1 MLVKFKLL
9 EQQALSHDAL
19 FTWFTQTTLMPR
31 LQARFFAS
39 QSMETLLDA
48 AIAALV
54 KAGAATVEHGRILNR
69 D

>member
-1 MLVKFKLL
+1 
-9 EQQALSHDAL
+9 
-19 FTWFTQTTLMPR
+19 R
-31 LQARFFAS
+31 LHARFFAA